1 MMGETLHAVW
11 ELGGGEKAWE
21 LSWSLAVKKSN
32 WLGEEQRKLHN
43 NLTGKKSRQTK
54 KTDYYMGI
62 LFARVETKAD
72 HRDIVHLFYIHSKF
86 RRHSLAETWVYCLN
100 EYSVD
105 MRP

>member
-43 NLTGKKSRQTK
+43 KPCREEK
-54 KTDYYMGI
+54 
-62 LFARVETKAD
+62 
-72 HRDIVHLFYIHSKF
+72 
-86 RRHSLAETWVYCLN
+86 
-100 EYSVD
+100 
-105 MRP
+105 